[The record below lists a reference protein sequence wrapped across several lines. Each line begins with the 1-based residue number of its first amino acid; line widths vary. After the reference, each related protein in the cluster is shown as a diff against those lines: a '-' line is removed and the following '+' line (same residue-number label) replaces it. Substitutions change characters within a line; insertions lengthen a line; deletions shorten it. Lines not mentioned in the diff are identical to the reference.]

1 MATRQQIE
9 NEIKRTAKRYR
20 LNERIFRAQ
29 LNQESGLNPNVT
41 SPAGARG
48 VAQFI
53 PSTAKI
59 YGVNLNDGRVADD
72 IDGAARYMRDNL
84 KTFGGSY
91 RKALAAYNA
100 GAGAV
105 QKYGGVPP
113 YAETQAYVSR
123 ILSAAGVGSSPTGP
137 SSSASRRESAPNA
150 QQGGEPQ
157 TTTETRTAFDAAG
170 YQTAQR
176 RAALGQ
182 LIAQRNPNSS
192 LLRFGLLSTT
202 EPSRTDFTSTTQV
215 QAQQSRTNA
224 SDSRLLTGGRDIGG
238 TGHKAGAA
246 AAIDYAKSR
255 IGWEESGGENRGK
268 LPDYLNSRFGFGRQ
282 GGQPWCAMFTS
293 VAVTKG
299 GAPASARTASVA
311 QVRAKVASGQGYQRG
326 FVDPARAKQGDLVL
340 WGDRHIGM
348 VESARDGKLTIIA
361 GNDSDR
367 VQRRTISASEVDI
380 ARPKYGKRRR

>member
-9 NEIKRTAKRYR
+9 NQIARSAKRYGINR
-20 LNERIFRAQ
+20 RIFHAQ

-105 QKYGGVPP
+105 QKYGGIPP
-113 YAETQAYVSR
+113 YSETQAYVKR
-123 ILSAAGVGSSPTGP
+123 ILQAAGVGDHPSGP
-137 SSSASRRESAPNA
+137 SSGAPGPSSAPSA
-150 QQGGEPQ
+150 QPATEPA
-157 TTTETRTAFDAAG
+157 TRTETQTAFDAQG

-182 LIAQRNPNSS
+182 MIASRNPNSS
-192 LLRFGLLSTT
+192 LLRFGLLSTA

-215 QAQQSRTNA
+215 QVPVQRTNA
-224 SDSRLLTGGRDIGG
+224 SDGHPSRSQSRQQAAPAAGTSADLVKAVKSFDRLAGRIGVPITAKQEPGHQPGGDHDPAVKGATARDFGGSEELRLRLFRQITRRLGVRNAQYKGQDINVTRNGIRYQIISRDHG
-238 TGHKAGAA
+238 TGPH
-246 AAIDYAKSR
+246 
-255 IGWEESGGENRGK
+255 
-268 LPDYLNSRFGFGRQ
+268 LH
-282 GGQPWCAMFTS
+282 
-293 VAVTKG
+293 V
-299 GAPASARTASVA
+299 
-311 QVRAKVASGQGYQRG
+311 
-326 FVDPARAKQGDLVL
+326 
-340 WGDRHIGM
+340 GM
-348 VESARDGKLTIIA
+348 RYVK
-361 GNDSDR
+361 
-367 VQRRTISASEVDI
+367 
-380 ARPKYGKRRR
+380 

>member
-9 NEIKRTAKRYR
+9 NQIARSAKRYGINR
-20 LNERIFRAQ
+20 RIFRAQ

-105 QKYGGVPP
+105 QKYGGIPP
-113 YAETQAYVSR
+113 YSETQAYVKR
-123 ILSAAGVGSSPTGP
+123 ILQAAGVGDHPSGP
-137 SSSASRRESAPNA
+137 SSGAPGPSSAPSA
-150 QQGGEPQ
+150 QPASEPA
-157 TTTETRTAFDAAG
+157 TRTETQTAFDAQG

-182 LIAQRNPNSS
+182 MIASRNPNSS
-192 LLRFGLLSTT
+192 LLRFGLLSTS
-202 EPSRTDFTSTTQV
+202 EPARSDFTTTTQV
-215 QAQQSRTNA
+215 QVPTQRTNA
-224 SDSRLLTGGRDIGG
+224 SDGRLRTGGRKVHGEPAAQPNGPIGG
-238 TGHKAGAA
+238 KLLELFYNGPGGVN
-246 AAIDYAKSR
+246 AK
-255 IGWEESGGENRGK
+255 N
-268 LPDYLNSRFGFGRQ
+268 
-282 GGQPWCAMFTS
+282 GQR
-293 VAVTKG
+293 VQK
-299 GAPASARTASVA
+299 
-311 QVRAKVASGQGYQRG
+311 G
-326 FVDPARAKQGDLVL
+326 FVSGHTDHVHVAAGPRTIQTIAKIAKQEGLAVRELAPYDTVDPVHVQGSYHYKKEAGDFS
-340 WGDRHIGM
+340 GTPQQM
-348 VESARDGKLTIIA
+348 ARF
-361 GNDSDR
+361 SRR
-367 VQRRTISASEVDI
+367 V
-380 ARPKYGKRRR
+380 ARIFGIKA